1 MSDNQVVSNSSEQ
14 VATQVATSTG
24 TSGGSAG
31 NNTTVSVAGPIASP
45 TPVVA
50 PKGFRSALQLM
61 LQGWQELIPSDST
74 YPSSIGSLTEA
85 SVLAKLQ
92 GYLGAYTDLD
102 SHVTGTRQAR
112 AQVASQLLEVRAYY
126 AALKAAVTSYFGAG
140 SPQLVKFGLKPKQA
154 RAPLSGKQLAIK
166 AAKAEATR
174 SLRGT
179 TGPVKK
185 AALKAGPMQVTVGPV
200 SSAEQATA
208 PAATGTVASTAPP
221 DPASSVASSA
231 VAGK

>member
-1 MSDNQVVSNSSEQ
+1 MVVSTNNEE
-14 VATQVATSTG
+14 VATQVATNTG

-31 NNTTVSVAGPIASP
+31 NNTTTGGAGPVASP

-74 YPSSIGSLTEA
+74 LQSSIGSLTEA

-92 GYLGAYTDLD
+92 GYLVAYTDLD

-112 AQVASQLLEVRAYY
+112 AQVASQLPEVRAYF
-126 AALKAAVTSYFGAG
+126 AALKASLANAFGPQ

-154 RAPLSGKQLAIK
+154 RAPLSGKQLAVK

-179 TGPVKK
+179 TGPAKK
-185 AALKAGPMQVTVGPV
+185 AALKSGPMQVTVGPV
-200 SSAEQATA
+200 SSTEQATA
-208 PAATGTVASTAPP
+208 PAATGTAVASTAPP
-221 DPASSVASSA
+221 DPASSAASPA

>member
-1 MSDNQVVSNSSEQ
+1 MVVSTNNEEVAPQ
-14 VATQVATSTG
+14 VATNTG

-31 NNTTVSVAGPIASP
+31 NNTTTGGAGPIASP

-74 YPSSIGSLTEA
+74 LQSSIGSLTEA

-92 GYLGAYTDLD
+92 GYLVAYTDLD
-102 SHVTGTRQAR
+102 TNVTGTRQAR
-112 AQVASQLLEVRAYY
+112 AQVASQLPEVRAYY
-126 AALKAAVTSYFGAG
+126 AALKASLANAFGPE

-154 RAPLSGKQLAIK
+154 RAPLSGKQLAVK

-179 TGPVKK
+179 TGPAKK
-185 AALKAGPMQVTVGPV
+185 AALKSGPMQVTVGPV
-200 SSAEQATA
+200 SPGQSIA
-208 PAATGTVASTAPP
+208 PAAAGTGAASTAPP
-221 DPASSVASSA
+221 DPASSAASPA